1 MGWMYFETAKEVVA
15 ELKETIEKQA
25 SFEYL
30 NRMEGRIRELME
42 KVLEFEKRF
51 ECDEC
56 VRLGYFVIYK
66 PYNIF
71 VKVIIA
77 EGNNEP
83 EIELIDIEEWLR
95 ELGVQ

>member
-1 MGWMYFETAKEVVA
+1 MGWIYFETAKDVVA

-30 NRMEGRIRELME
+30 ERMEGRIRELIE
-42 KVLEFEKRF
+42 KVLKFNENF

-56 VRLGYFVIYK
+56 VRLGYFIIYK
-66 PYNIF
+66 PYDVI
-71 VKVIIA
+71 VKAIVA
-77 EGNNEP
+77 HGNNEP

-95 ELGVQ
+95 DLGVQ